1 VTADMRE
8 RIIVALDTT
17 DAQEAYDL
25 CGRLRGRVP
34 RVKVGMTLYYSY
46 GPQVVVDMRSM
57 GFGVFVDLKLHDIPH
72 QVRGA
77 ARALA
82 MLGADMITVHA
93 SGGSRMVHEA
103 VLGALEGGTESGIGA
118 PKVLAV
124 TVLTSMNAEEV
135 ASIGV
140 PDTPL
145 AQVERLALL
154 ARDAGAA
161 GIVCSPQEA
170 TRMRELLGPS
180 ALIVTPGIRPEWAEA
195 GDQARIATPSGAVAS
210 GASHLVIGRP
220 ITAAYDPAAALERII
235 AEG

>member
-1 VTADMRE
+1 MRE

-17 DAQEAYDL
+17 DSAEAYDL
-25 CGRLRGRVP
+25 CARLRGRVP
-34 RVKVGMTLYYSY
+34 RVKVGMTLLYSY
-46 GPQVVVDMRSM
+46 GPQVVVDIRSM

-93 SGGSRMVHEA
+93 SGGARMVHEA
-103 VLGALEGGTESGIGA
+103 VLGALEGGTETGHGS

-124 TVLTSMNAEEV
+124 TVLTSMNADELATV
-135 ASIGV
+135 GV
-140 PDTPL
+140 PDTPMV
-145 AQVERLALL
+145 QVERLALL
-154 ARDAGAA
+154 ARDAGVA
-161 GIVCSPQEA
+161 GVVCSPQEA

-195 GDQARIATPSGAVAS
+195 GDQARIATPAGAVAQ

-220 ITAAYDPAAALERII
+220 ITAALDPVAALERIVK
-235 AEG
+235 EG